1 MKFKDKL
8 NKITKKLN
16 IFDKIKLLMLFG
28 SRARGDNSENSDVD
42 IAILL
47 DDNYFEE
54 INPLELRS
62 ELMVYYSDHLNNEC
76 DVILINEANS
86 LLKYQIV
93 KYGEII
99 YISDKLGY
107 STFYSKIVRE
117 HFDFR
122 YYKNLHY
129 DRMMERI
136 VKGGDSD
143 GR

>member
-1 MKFKDKL
+1 MKIKDKL
-8 NKITKKLN
+8 NKVTKELN
-16 IFDKIKLLMLFG
+16 IFDKVKLVMLFG
-28 SRARGDNSENSDVD
+28 SKARGDSNENSDID

-47 DDNYFEE
+47 ENYYFEK
-54 INPLELRS
+54 INQLELRS
-62 ELMVYYSDHLNNEC
+62 ELMVHYSEHLNNEC

-93 KYGEII
+93 KYGKIV

-107 STFYSKIVRE
+107 NTFYSKILRE

-129 DRMMERI
+129 DRMIERI
-136 VKGGDSD
+136 AKGGDSD